1 VADPNKSPIHVTEAE
16 LQAAIQALIDTKTEA
31 DILQLLIDHP
41 VLRHKEIVER
51 IRASFI
57 ALAITE
63 HWSQHAKDAMYQRVN
78 MLAGML
84 DAFGEHVDL
93 LEGMSPT
100 KAAPAPTTTTRPRPT
115 SAASRQ
121 GPVLIIA
128 VVLIGLVLLG
138 ALMALMGGGAEEEE
152 SPAVV
157 SPTTTPL
164 PVTLTVGGDC
174 ALVDALL
181 AANTGAASGGCA
193 AGGAVTLIQLTGDVT
208 LAGPYEAEAAWG
220 LPPIT
225 GTVMLDGGGFTV
237 ARLEDAPRFSIFRV
251 NAGGSL
257 TLRRV
262 TVSGGGMGAYNLGT
276 LNVFDST
283 FSHNGSG
290 AIYNS
295 GLLTV
300 DGSTFDHNQA
310 EQHGGAIYNT
320 NGGATVSNSTFS
332 ANVAGGTGGAIY
344 SYPDSRPELP
354 FTITHCTFTANY
366 APGGFGAI
374 AVNTY
379 GGGGIALYNS
389 LLVGNV
395 DSDHETNC
403 GSVTTG
409 SGNIDGDG
417 SCPDSQQMD
426 LSALDTALADNGGP
440 TLTHALL
447 AGSIAINAGDPQY
460 CTRTDQRG
468 VQRMGRCD
476 AGAFEFGA
484 SAAGE

>member
-1 VADPNKSPIHVTEAE
+1 MADPNQSPLTFTEAE
-16 LQAAIQALIDTKTEA
+16 LQAAVQALIDTKTEG
-31 DILQLLIDHP
+31 DILQILIDHP

-63 HWSQHAKDAMYQRVN
+63 QWPQQVRDAMYQRVN
-78 MLAGML
+78 ALDGML

-93 LEGMSPT
+93 LEGMASS
-100 KAAPAPTTTTRPRPT
+100 KAATAPTPPVRARQAPT
-115 SAASRQ
+115 ASRQ

-128 VVLIGLVLLG
+128 VVLIAVVLLG
-138 ALMALMGGGAEEEE
+138 ALLTLTGGGGEEEE

-157 SPTTTPL
+157 PPTATPL
-164 PVTLTVGGDC
+164 PVTLIVGDDC
-174 ALVDALL
+174 TLADALL
-181 AANTGAASGGCA
+181 AASTGAASGGCT
-193 AGGAVTLIQLTGDVT
+193 AGGAVTLVQLTGDVT
-208 LAGPYEAEAAWG
+208 LVGPYEAEAAWG

-225 GTVMLDGGGFTV
+225 GTVIIDGGGFTITS
-237 ARLEDAPRFSIFRV
+237 AEDAPRLSFFRV
-251 NAGGSL
+251 DATGSL

-262 TVSGGGMGAYNLGT
+262 TVRDGWLGAMNTGT
-276 LNVFDST
+276 LVVEYSA
-283 FSHNGSG
+283 FSYNGSG

-300 DGSTFDHNQA
+300 VGSTFDHNQA
-310 EQHGGAIYNT
+310 AQHGGAIYNT

-344 SYPDSRPELP
+344 SFPDSRPELP
-354 FTITHCTFTANY
+354 FTITNCTFTANY
-366 APGGFGAI
+366 APGGFGAVD
-374 AVNTY
+374 VNTFH
-379 GGGGIALYNS
+379 GGGIALYNS

-395 DSDHETNC
+395 DSNRETNC
-403 GSVTTG
+403 NGIAIG

-417 SCPDSQQMD
+417 SCPGSQQMD
-426 LSALDTALADNGGP
+426 LSGLNTALADNGGP

-447 AGSIAINAGDPQY
+447 PGSAAIDAGDPAY
-460 CTRTDQRG
+460 CASFDQRG
-468 VQRMGRCD
+468 AQRTGRCD

-484 SAAGE
+484 SVAE

>member
-1 VADPNKSPIHVTEAE
+1 MAKLRPSSIDGSADSVEE
-16 LQAAIQALIDTKTEA
+16 MER
-31 DILQLLIDHP
+31 
-41 VLRHKEIVER
+41 VVER

-100 KAAPAPTTTTRPRPT
+100 KVAPAPTTTTRPRPT

-121 GPVLIIA
+121 GPALIIA

-138 ALMALMGGGAEEEE
+138 ALMALTGGGEET
-152 SPAVV
+152 PAVV
-157 SPTTTPL
+157 SPMATPL

-181 AANTGAASGGCA
+181 AASTGAASGGCTA
-193 AGGAVTLIQLTGDVT
+193 AGAVTLIQLTGDVT
-208 LAGPYEAEAAWG
+208 LAGPYEAGGRWG
-220 LPPIT
+220 LPPVT
-225 GTVMLDGGGFTV
+225 GTVMLDGGGF
-237 ARLEDAPRFSIFRV
+237 AIAPAEDAPRFSIFRV

-257 TLRRV
+257 TLHRV
-262 TVSGGGMGAYNLGT
+262 TISGGGMGVYNLGT
-276 LNVFDST
+276 LSVFDST

-320 NGGATVSNSTFS
+320 NGGATVSNSTFF

-344 SYPDSRPELP
+344 SYPDSRPDLP

-379 GGGGIALYNS
+379 HGGGIALYNS

-447 AGSIAINAGDPQY
+447 AGSVAIDAGDPQH
-460 CTRTDQRG
+460 CIPSDQRG
-468 VQRMGRCD
+468 ANRMGRCD

-484 SAAGE
+484 GVAE